1 MGKRIKVVIVES
13 PTKAKTINKFL
24 GSEYK
29 VCSSKG
35 HVRDLPEG
43 KLAVDVENGF
53 EPQYQ
58 IIPRQKEVVKTLK
71 KETEKAEQV
80 YLAPDEDREGEAIA
94 WHLCHALE
102 LPEDKVKR
110 VVFHEITPKAIER
123 AFQNPGTID
132 MNKVNAQQARRILDR
147 LVGYQLSPLLWEKV
161 ARGLSAGRVQSV
173 AVRLLVERE
182 KEVQSFQPKEYWEI
196 TARLRPKGPGE
207 NEFLARLWKEDEK
220 EVALHGEADASRLV
234 ALLEKSRFVVSAVN
248 KQRRRNTSPPPFT
261 TSQLQQQGSIQLRF
275 SAKKTMLLAQ
285 QLYEGVELPEGPV
298 GLITYMRTDSYHIAQ
313 EALEAVR
320 NFIPQKFGK
329 EYLPPEPNHFPS
341 RKGAQEAHEA
351 IRPTYVERTPEE
363 VKPYLTG
370 DQYKLYEL
378 IWRRFVA
385 CQMMPALY
393 DLTEV
398 QITAGNCLFRAKG
411 RVLVFPGHTLLT
423 GSMEEEALPELKE
436 GGELELLKLEP
447 SQHFTEPPP
456 RYTEATL
463 IKTLEKKG
471 IGRPS
476 TYVPIISTIQDRG
489 YVKKEKS
496 TLIPTELGILVTDK
510 LVQHFPRIMDVEFT
524 SSMEE
529 ELDKIEEAKA
539 DWVGVLQGFYDPFR
553 GELEKAAKEMRRE
566 EGNLPCKLC
575 GSPTVVRWSKTE
587 KFLGCSTYPKCKFTM
602 PLSPSG
608 EALPPGQQPAEVPP
622 CEKCGSPMSVKRGR
636 YGNFLGCTAYPECK
650 NTSPLTTDQLPAEVP
665 PCDKCGSPMAIKGGR
680 YGNFLGCTAYPECK
694 NTKPLTTKD
703 QPPVEVPPCD
713 KCGSPMAV
721 KRGRY
726 GNFLGCTAYP
736 KCKNIKPLATG
747 VKCPQEGCDGELVQR
762 QSKNGRKFFS
772 CSKYPQCK
780 YATSTLPEKP
790 PVPETTAS

>member
-1 MGKRIKVVIVES
+1 MGKRIRVVIVES

-43 KLAVDVENGF
+43 KLSVDVENGF

-123 AFQNPGTID
+123 AFQNPGAID

-147 LVGYQLSPLLWEKV
+147 LVGYQLSPLLWKKV
-161 ARGLSAGRVQSV
+161 AKGLSAGRVQSV

-196 TARLRPKGPGE
+196 TAKLRPKGSKE

-220 EVALHGEADASRLV
+220 EVALRREAEANRLV
-234 ALLEKSRFVVSAVN
+234 ALLKKSRFVVSAVN
-248 KQRRRNTSPPPFT
+248 KQRRRNTSPPPFI

-298 GLITYMRTDSYHIAQ
+298 GLITYMRTDSYHISQ

-320 NFIPQKFGK
+320 NLIPKKFGK

-378 IWRRFVA
+378 IWGRFVA

-398 QITAGNCLFRAKG
+398 QIAAGNCLFRAKG

-423 GSMEEEALPELKE
+423 GPMEEEALPELKE

-476 TYVPIISTIQDRG
+476 TYAPIISTIQDRG

-529 ELDKIEEAKA
+529 GLDKIEEARA

-553 GELEKAAKEMRRE
+553 GELEKATKEMRSEKGVVE

-575 GSPTVVRWSKTE
+575 GSPMVVRWSKTG
-587 KFLGCSTYPKCKFTM
+587 KFLGCSAYPKCKNTS
-602 PLSPSG
+602 PLTTD
-608 EALPPGQQPAEVPP
+608 ELPAEIPP
-622 CEKCGSPMSVKRGR
+622 CEKCGSSMSVRSGR

-650 NTSPLTTDQLPAEVP
+650 NTRPLTTKDQPPLEVP
-665 PCDKCGSPMAIKGGR
+665 PCDKCGSPMAIK
-680 YGNFLGCTAYPECK
+680 
-694 NTKPLTTKD
+694 
-703 QPPVEVPPCD
+703 
-713 KCGSPMAV
+713 
-721 KRGRY
+721 RGRY

-736 KCKNIKPLATG
+736 NCKNIKPLATG
-747 VKCPQEGCDGELVQR
+747 VKCPQEGCDGELVQK
-762 QSKNGRKFFS
+762 QSKNGRKFFG

-780 YATSTLPEKP
+780 YATSKLPEKH